1 MLPFSPKDSSLSP
14 HSHMLASSSRSLSPS
29 APSRRPVPSLHQLA
43 PSRRGRA
50 CAALQVASRRGL
62 GLAGTSVR
70 RGASRCGCGPR
81 AGGDELAPGRPA
93 SCRRVRSQ
101 AHAAGDRPAA
111 TARPGVGG
119 GRRAAARTGAGAA
132 RRAAAAAGRSQ
143 AQGQQRQGGR
153 RHVLC
158 ARPEQA
164 RAGRGQEAGRRVP
177 GAGEPPPP
185 RGFFRFF
192 LFVIVMLNLYVM

>member
-1 MLPFSPKDSSLSP
+1 MTPPTVLKFYLTPTPFLTERFIDLYLLTATCLLLPPG
-14 HSHMLASSSRSLSPS
+14 SLSPS

-50 CAALQVASRRGL
+50 CAALQVASRRGR
-62 GLAGTSVR
+62 GPAGTSVR

-119 GRRAAARTGAGAA
+119 GRRAAARTGAA
-132 RRAAAAAGRSQ
+132 S
-143 AQGQQRQGGR
+143 
-153 RHVLC
+153 
-158 ARPEQA
+158 
-164 RAGRGQEAGRRVP
+164 
-177 GAGEPPPP
+177 
-185 RGFFRFF
+185 
-192 LFVIVMLNLYVM
+192 